1 MKIRT
6 DKFYYLK
13 FILEAYDG
21 LGLLSSSGF
30 RKDIVIVRYP
40 AERRSEIVALL
51 TDLAHILNPYK
62 TI

>member
-30 RKDIVIVRYP
+30 RKDIVVIRYP

-51 TDLAHILNPYK
+51 ADLAHILNPYK